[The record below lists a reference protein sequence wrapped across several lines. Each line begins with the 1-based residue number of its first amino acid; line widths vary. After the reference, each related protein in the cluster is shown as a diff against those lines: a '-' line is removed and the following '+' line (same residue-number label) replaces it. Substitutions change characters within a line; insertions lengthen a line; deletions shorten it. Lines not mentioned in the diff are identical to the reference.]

1 MRRGVEELS
10 QQGGYVLYDMVMEY
24 ESRGR
29 KISSEFPRMRPGAK
43 PALVHNSRTDLGG
56 LEEE

>member
-1 MRRGVEELS
+1 MS